1 MPERI
6 VVALGGNA
14 LGNTPEQQRELV
26 RGTAVSLAD
35 LVEKGFELVIGHGN
49 GPQVGMI
56 NLAMEYSSQKGGGTP
71 FMPFPECGA
80 MTQGYIGYHL
90 QQALQNELRR
100 RGIVREV
107 ATVVTEVVVDQR
119 DPGFAPRRP
128 SRRPTVAT
136 AS

>member
-56 NLAMEYSSQKGGGTP
+56 PRRRAAARPSC
-71 FMPFPECGA
+71 PFPSA
-80 MTQGYIGYHL
+80 
-90 QQALQNELRR
+90 
-100 RGIVREV
+100 
-107 ATVVTEVVVDQR
+107 
-119 DPGFAPRRP
+119 AP
-128 SRRPTVAT
+128 
-136 AS
+136 